1 MRNRN
6 GLKSALVARIYGL
19 AGVQQFG
26 NVLLPEIT
34 IFAQI
39 AQTLKIHGVT
49 SVIVHIDT
57 IDSTVNFH
65 YNVVY
70 RT

>member
-6 GLKSALVARIYGL
+6 GLKSALVARIYCL

-26 NVLLPEIT
+26 NVLLPEIA

-49 SVIVHIDT
+49 SAIVHIDT

-65 YNVVY
+65 YNAVY